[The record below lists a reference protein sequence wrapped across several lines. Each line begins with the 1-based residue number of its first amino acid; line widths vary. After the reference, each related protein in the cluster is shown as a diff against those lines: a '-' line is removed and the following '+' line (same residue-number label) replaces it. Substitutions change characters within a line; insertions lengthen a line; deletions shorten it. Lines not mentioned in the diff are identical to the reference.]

1 MADEPVGP
9 QPEPDS
15 NRPPDKPVAG
25 DDDDGVVFASR
36 PPLPGEHVL
45 AGRFF
50 ERLADQSKQ
59 MDELARQMIAVELAV
74 PGLYASILALLRGQ
88 DATLPG
94 GPLLWL
100 TFGCWFAALA
110 LTFVALFPRDYR
122 VDPTILR
129 NDPAV
134 ESETLGLEDF
144 FRRSA
149 AYKRGLLGVAALVF
163 WAGIVA
169 AVWMLFE

>member
-1 MADEPVGP
+1 MTEPPATDPVADPGGESPDDEPLVDDQQVILG
-9 QPEPDS
+9 QPYD
-15 NRPPDKPVAG
+15 
-25 DDDDGVVFASR
+25 
-36 PPLPGEHVL
+36 PGEHILVE
-45 AGRFF
+45 RFF

-88 DATLPG
+88 NATLPG
-94 GPLLWL
+94 GPLLVL
-100 TFGCWFAALA
+100 TFGGWFIALA
-110 LTFVALFPRDYR
+110 VTFVALFPRRYR

-129 NDPAV
+129 NDPAAG
-134 ESETLGLEDF
+134 SETLGLEDF

-149 AYKRGLLGVAALVF
+149 AYKRGLLAVAALIF

-169 AVWMLFE
+169 AVWLLFV